1 MANTQSKEV
10 NLTKR
15 VQTSKG
21 PRYCPVVLSPNGR
34 VKPDLVTV
42 SGRPERHSEGAYY
55 LEWRENGR
63 RIRLSVGKDPQDA
76 AARRLRKEAE
86 LNALN
91 QGVTVVP
98 ENGDAA
104 HRSVATAVAK
114 FLEET
119 ELTKKPKT
127 LAAYTTALN
136 YFAESCPKLYLQDIE
151 RADLLKFCAFLRD
164 KKKQAPRS
172 VYNKFE
178 NVMTF
183 LKANGI
189 RGLVGKNDWPRYTE
203 EEPEMYEPEELDKLF
218 KACDAEE
225 RLWYEF
231 FLMTGMR
238 EQEVMY
244 TYWSDVNFAAATVR
258 VSHKPDRGWTPKAY
272 KEREIPIPARLVK
285 SLKAW
290 KAKADKTCSLV
301 FPTAGC
307 NPKLDFLDCLK
318 TVAERAKLDEDNFWL
333 HKFRATFATRCLWA
347 GVDLRTVQQWL
358 GHSDMES
365 TMRYLKPSRS
375 QQVREKVNEIF
386 A

>member
-1 MANTQSKEV
+1 VANTQSREV

-15 VQTSKG
+15 VQTPKG
-21 PRYCPVVLSPNGR
+21 MRYCPVVLSPNGR
-34 VKPDLVTV
+34 VKPDLVLLN
-42 SGRPERHSEGAYY
+42 GKPEKHPEGAYY
-55 LEWRENGR
+55 LEWREQGKR
-63 RIRLSVGKDPQDA
+63 VRLSVGKDAQDA
-76 AARRLRKEAE
+76 AARRQRKEAE

-91 QGVTVVP
+91 NGVSVLPESGDGHRTV
-98 ENGDAA
+98 AA
-104 HRSVATAVAK
+104 AVAQ

-127 LAAYTTALN
+127 LAAYSKALN
-136 YFAESCPKLYLQDIE
+136 YFTESCRKLYLYEIE
-151 RADLLKFCAFLRD
+151 RHDLLKFSGFLRD
-164 KKKQAPRS
+164 EKKQSPRS

-178 NVMTF
+178 IVMTF
-183 LKANGI
+183 LKANAI

-225 RLWYEF
+225 RLWFEF

-244 TYWSDVNFAAATVR
+244 IYWSDVNFAASTVR
-258 VSHKPDRGWTPKAY
+258 VSHKPDRNWTPKAY
-272 KEREIPIPARLVK
+272 KEREIPIPSKLVK

-290 KAKADKTCSLV
+290 KAKADKTCGLV

-318 TVAERAKLDEDNFWL
+318 ACAERAKLNKEDFWL
-333 HKFRATFATRCLWA
+333 HKFRSTFATRCLWA

-375 QQVREKVNEIF
+375 AKVREKVNQIF

>member
-1 MANTQSKEV
+1 M
-10 NLTKR
+10 
-15 VQTSKG
+15 
-21 PRYCPVVLSPNGR
+21 RYCPVVLSPNGR
-34 VKPDLVTV
+34 VKPDLVLLN
-42 SGRPERHSEGAYY
+42 GKPEKHPEGAYY
-55 LEWRENGR
+55 LEWREQGKR
-63 RIRLSVGKDPQDA
+63 VRLSVGKDAQDA
-76 AARRLRKEAE
+76 AARRQRKEAE

-91 QGVTVVP
+91 NGVPVLP
-98 ENGDAA
+98 ENGDGHKTVAA
-104 HRSVATAVAK
+104 AVAQ

-127 LAAYTTALN
+127 LAAYTKALN
-136 YFAESCPKLYLQDIE
+136 YFTQSCRKLYLYEIE
-151 RADLLKFCAFLRD
+151 RHDLLKFSGFLRD
-164 KKKQAPRS
+164 EKKQSPRS

-178 NVMTF
+178 IVMTF
-183 LKANGI
+183 LKANAI

-225 RLWYEF
+225 RLWFEF

-244 TYWSDVNFAAATVR
+244 TYWPDVNFSASTVR

-272 KEREIPIPARLVK
+272 KEREIPIPTKLVK

-290 KAKADKTCSLV
+290 KAKADKTCGLV
-301 FPTAGC
+301 FPTGGC

-318 TVAERAKLDEDNFWL
+318 ACAERAKLDKEDFWL
-333 HKFRATFATRCLWA
+333 HKFRSTFATRCLWA

-375 QQVREKVNEIF
+375 AKVREKVNEIF
-386 A
+386 G